1 MGLSITATFEKQGI
15 YFAGDTLECHIR
27 FENSQSAAAVPRDI
41 ASPALSSSGLLPQL
55 GFGGLSSR
63 RSSIY
68 HAASRHSTSRPFA
81 QRSTTAHNIGDAL
94 FPALD
99 ASSERSYGSGVAAR
113 DEDRRYSTPT
123 GAEDGSHT
131 LIAPPV
137 PTAKY
142 PGVVST
148 ANGFSSTASMT
159 PQQHQQDKAS
169 ISPALGHS
177 LPENNNSHN
186 GRSDTVRQ
194 FPSSSGRKASVFG
207 ERILSG
213 TFSERLQNNFS
224 PTEPHRNIPSRKPSN
239 AAPEGSLFPR
249 LSTSSVLSTPTA
261 SLASWLP
268 FGSRQPASDDQPVT
282 RPGGPVSDAGSGSS
296 FLGSLWKSLSPSLAH
311 AQTSA
316 EAESSIE
323 RLAIG
328 FVEATGSLALST
340 SYIKPDQLGQLLKH
354 KGTDYTAGPGIRSP
368 PIGGGLGNRVP
379 AASPT
384 VHSASRTQKAIPIL
398 ISSPAVL
405 FSELELASGE
415 SQTFSIKVQ
424 LPQALPPSF
433 RGRVS
438 CITYDLVVVAKRNML
453 ESSAFVV
460 RIPFRVMAHVAE
472 EAKPYSFGQ
481 PLRMPPDSIQLTFR
495 EAAPVST
502 PRNASPS
509 PLVEDSGLPHLPS
522 DAEMADESS
531 VGASEREN
539 SVDELYEQ
547 LADSLFLRRCI
558 DDVEQPAKSLE
569 SDEGHISSADSQDS
583 TNVEE
588 TIKRNLLRVCQRR
601 APVEFTLSQ
610 GGRAVASIWLPRRT
624 YQLGDMLTGRVHL
637 HASRPCIYQV
647 SIWLESVE
655 TIQDQFASFD
665 SERNQEL
672 TRKIY
677 AEHHQFCRCTNT
689 LGFALASPSA
699 AAPSFASE
707 IMSNVWQLRVELFIG
722 RSFERSF
729 NDLALSATT
738 PFPPLRH
745 QQANSAYSRN
755 ALQPQSPPSP
765 PAPLSPPPSDSGL
778 PAANSRPSRARS
790 STIAESCAQRIA
802 VSADKQ
808 LPPRLSIATDDR
820 KASEF
825 LLPRAPSITMRRRY
839 DAVHEVPVQTLSCTV
854 AVQMHPPPSR
864 QLLPG
869 HRDSY
874 VVDLSKR
881 T

>member
-27 FENSQSAAAVPRDI
+27 FENAQSVAASRDI
-41 ASPALSSSGLLPQL
+41 AGPALSSSALLPQL

-68 HAASRHSTSRPFA
+68 HAASRNSTSRPFA
-81 QRSTTAHNIGDAL
+81 PRGTAHNTTDSL

-99 ASSERSYGSGVAAR
+99 ANSEHSYGSGAAAVNN
-113 DEDRRYSTPT
+113 EDRRYGAPT
-123 GAEDGSHT
+123 DAANGSHT
-131 LIAPPV
+131 LVAPSV
-137 PTAKY
+137 PTAKR
-142 PGVVST
+142 PGIVSAT
-148 ANGFSSTASMT
+148 ASSSGFSSTANM
-159 PQQHQQDKAS
+159 PLQQQQHDRAS
-169 ISPALGHS
+169 SASPALGHN
-177 LPENNNSHN
+177 LPDNNNHN
-186 GRSDTVRQ
+186 ARSDTARQ
-194 FPSSSGRKASVFG
+194 LHNSGSRKTSTFG

-213 TFSERLQNNFS
+213 TFSERWQHNLS
-224 PTEPHRNIPSRKPSN
+224 PTESQRNASSRKPSN
-239 AAPEGSLFPR
+239 AAPENSMFPR
-249 LSTSSVLSTPTA
+249 LSTSSVLSTPTT

-268 FGSRQPASDDQPVT
+268 FGSRQPDSDDLPVT
-282 RPGGPVSDAGSGSS
+282 RPGAPVSDAGSGSS

-311 AQTSA
+311 ARPDA
-316 EAESSIE
+316 EADGGGME
-323 RLAIG
+323 RVAIG

-354 KGTDYTAGPGIRSP
+354 KGTNYTAGAGIRSP

-379 AASPT
+379 ATSPT
-384 VHSASRTQKAIPIL
+384 IHSASRTQKAIPIL

-405 FSELELASGE
+405 FSELELAPGE

-460 RIPFRVMAHVAE
+460 RIPFRVLAHVSE
-472 EAKPYSFGQ
+472 ETKPYSFGQ
-481 PLRMPPDSIQLTFR
+481 PLRMPPDSIQLTFQ

-509 PLVEDSGLPHLPS
+509 PLIEDGELPRLPFG
-522 DAEMADESS
+522 AEMADESS
-531 VGASEREN
+531 GGADEREG
-539 SVDELYEQ
+539 SVDGLYDQ
-547 LADSLFLRRCI
+547 LADSPFLRHCI
-558 DDVEQPAKSLE
+558 DDVELPADSLG
-569 SDEGHISSADSQDS
+569 SDEGHVSSVNSQDS
-583 TNVEE
+583 ADVEE
-588 TIKRNLLRVCQRR
+588 TIKRTMLRVCQRR

-610 GGRAVASIWLPRRT
+610 GGRPVASIWLPRRT

-637 HASRPCIYQV
+637 HTVKPCIYQV

-655 TIQDQFASFD
+655 PIRDQFASFD
-665 SERNQEL
+665 GERNQEL

-677 AEHHQFCRCTNT
+677 AEHHQFCRYTNT

-745 QQANSAYSRN
+745 QQANYGRG
-755 ALQPQSPPSP
+755 ALQPQSPPLP
-765 PAPLSPPPSDSGL
+765 TAPLSPPPSDSAL
-778 PAANSRPSRARS
+778 SPANSRPNRARS
-790 STIAESCAQRIA
+790 STVAESGGKRIP
-802 VSADKQ
+802 DKQ
-808 LPPRLSIATDDR
+808 RLSIAADDR
-820 KASEF
+820 TASEF

-869 HRDSY
+869 HQDTY